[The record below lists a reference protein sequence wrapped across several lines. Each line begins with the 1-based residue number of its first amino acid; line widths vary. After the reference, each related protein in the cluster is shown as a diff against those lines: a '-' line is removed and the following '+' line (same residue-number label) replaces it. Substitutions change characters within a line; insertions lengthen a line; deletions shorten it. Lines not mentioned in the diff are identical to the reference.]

1 MLTAR
6 AIADA
11 VSSSKVRDKG
21 VDCETIFGNDNV
33 CAGAQ
38 QGVCDEL
45 VRQANAAGGPD
56 NVTTVVID
64 VAVK

>member
-1 MLTAR
+1 MGVILCR
-6 AIADA
+6 NRDA

-38 QGVCDEL
+38 QGVCDEFDYL
-45 VRQANAAGGPD
+45 IGTIAKDELILGY
-56 NVTTVVID
+56 
-64 VAVK
+64 VKFLC